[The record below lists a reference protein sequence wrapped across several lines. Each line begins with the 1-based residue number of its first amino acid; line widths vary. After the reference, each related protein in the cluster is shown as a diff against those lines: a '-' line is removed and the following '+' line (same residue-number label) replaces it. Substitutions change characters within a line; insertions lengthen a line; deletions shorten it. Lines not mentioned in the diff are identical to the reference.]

1 MNDRI
6 HPEDDE
12 TAVERV
18 LEEGRRQPSAATRSR
33 IRGRIAAAGP
43 LRSRPA
49 QLRGLIAAYATA
61 GSALLALAA
70 LGLAGVGPLGS

>member
-1 MNDRI
+1 MNDRT
-6 HPEDDE
+6 HPNDE
-12 TAVERV
+12 ATVERV

-33 IRGRIAAAGP
+33 IRSTIAAAGP

-61 GSALLALAA
+61 GAALLALAG